1 MQNPYEAMM
10 MAQMG
15 MAPGCPALP
24 GLMMPGLGGGKPVA
38 WEGRQSFK
46 ALTVWR
52 NQKIS
57 DTLWLCKNSY

>member
-1 MQNPYEAMM
+1 M

-24 GLMMPGLGGGKPVA
+24 GLMMPGLGGGKPA

-46 ALTVWR
+46 ALTLVMSKYIPDSFEVNFDLR
-52 NQKIS
+52 S
-57 DTLWLCKNSY
+57 RC